1 MFGICTGIM
10 KLFDHF
16 VVVAQRRR
24 LSEHTIECYL
34 TWVRQFMTFSAARH
48 VGWTHPKKLGTPDV
62 EAYLNDLVV
71 RRRLSASSQNQALCA
86 LCFLYRHVLDGVS
99 PNEHLG
105 KFLLERSRRVPR
117 MPTVLAVDE
126 VRRIIGD
133 PPGAHL
139 PAHGGVALWDRHAG
153 GGSVHVARCVADIAR
168 ERVVHFR
175 RPATANLPKRA

>member
-1 MFGICTGIM
+1 M

-34 TWVRQFMTFSAARH
+34 TWVRQFMTFCAVRH
-48 VGWTHPKKLGTPDV
+48 GEWTHPAKLGTADV
-62 EAYLNDLVV
+62 EAYLNDLVI

-86 LCFLYRHVLDGVS
+86 LCFLYRHVLDGVI

-117 MPTVLAVDE
+117 VPTVL
-126 VRRIIGD
+126 
-133 PPGAHL
+133 
-139 PAHGGVALWDRHAG
+139 
-153 GGSVHVARCVADIAR
+153 SV
-168 ERVVHFR
+168 E
-175 RPATANLPKRA
+175 